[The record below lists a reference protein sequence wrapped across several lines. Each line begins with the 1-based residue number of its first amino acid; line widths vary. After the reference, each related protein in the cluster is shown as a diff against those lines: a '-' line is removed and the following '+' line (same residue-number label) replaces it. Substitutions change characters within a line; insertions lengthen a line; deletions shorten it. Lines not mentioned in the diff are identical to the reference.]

1 MDTLDV
7 LGHDYRPRLL
17 DAPLRD
23 ALDIAGAV
31 VIEGSRAAGKTMTA
45 LKAANSY
52 ALVDDDTRALIALS
66 PAAVLDGERPRLL
79 DEWQVEPTLW
89 NRVRRAV
96 DRSSGPGQF
105 ILTGSALP
113 ADDITR
119 HTGAGRF
126 LHLRQRTMG
135 WFEKLP
141 PVRHQV
147 SVRALFD
154 GHLPSPSTASMGLDD
169 LIDAL
174 LRPGFPAMTDL
185 GTPAS
190 ARRLRA
196 YIDDV
201 ARADVPR
208 LARIRHDP
216 AVIRQLILSLA
227 RSSGSEATYRTL
239 ATDVAVVASGIRPE
253 TVSDYVEL
261 LERLFVV
268 ERQPA
273 WTPRLQSRARVRT
286 AAKIHLVDPALAAA
300 ALGAGSTHLKKDLSL
315 LGLLFESAVVHDLA
329 CFADGLGGEI
339 RHFLDSNGR
348 EIDAIITLP
357 DGRWAAV
364 EIKLGGAQAADGSA
378 SLNAAVSTLD
388 PSASG
393 EPAFKLV
400 VTGTGPTV
408 VTDDGVV
415 VTSLRALAPCP
426 SLRQCATA
434 RPPTHTPPGGS
445 STARSHPAA
454 AIRADR

>member
-1 MDTLDV
+1 MDTFDV
-7 LGHDYRPRLL
+7 LGHEYRPRLL

-31 VIEGSRAAGKTMTA
+31 VIEGARAAGKTMTA
-45 LKAANSY
+45 LNAANSY
-52 ALVDDDTRALIALS
+52 AFVDDDDTRALIALS

-96 DRSSGPGQF
+96 DRSSSPGQF

-126 LHLRQRTMG
+126 LRLRQRTMA

-141 PVRHQV
+141 AGRSQV
-147 SVRALFD
+147 SVSALFD
-154 GHLPSPSTASMGLDD
+154 GHLPTPSATSMGLDD
-169 LIDAL
+169 LINAL
-174 LRPGFPAMTDL
+174 LRPGFPAMTALDA
-185 GTPAS
+185 PAA

-201 ARADVPR
+201 ARADIPR

-216 AVIRQLILSLA
+216 AVIRRLILALA
-227 RSSGSEATYRTL
+227 RSAGSEVTYRTL
-239 ATDVAVVASGIRPE
+239 ASDVAVVAPEIRPE

-300 ALGAGSTHLKKDLSL
+300 ALGASNAQLKKNLSL

-329 CFADGLGGEI
+329 CFADALGGEI
-339 RHFLDSNGR
+339 RHFRDSNGR
-348 EIDAIITLP
+348 EIDAIISLP
-357 DGRWAAV
+357 GGRWAAV
-364 EIKLGGAQAADGSA
+364 EIKLGGAQAAAGAA
-378 SLNAAVSTLD
+378 SLEAAVDTID
-388 PSASG
+388 TSASG
-393 EPAFKLV
+393 EPAFRMV

-415 VTSLRALAPCP
+415 VTSLRALAP
-426 SLRQCATA
+426 
-434 RPPTHTPPGGS
+434 
-445 STARSHPAA
+445 
-454 AIRADR
+454 